1 MGSRYA
7 PGSPPINNHVIA
19 GQIGPVSVRVRAMAI
34 QTKVI
39 LRFNGVKVDA
49 LGTNWNVV
57 KSVPVVSHLG
67 AGWSD
72 RQLQRCRNHVHA
84 VGRHDAHSSHGY
96 RCARIQPGAAHAGGR
111 RVRSDLRR
119 GRSGQ
124 RWHHPYTT
132 GAFAAEVTFAVNNEA
147 GDIMMQIGRIT
158 ATRRVPY

>member
-1 MGSRYA
+1 
-7 PGSPPINNHVIA
+7 
-19 GQIGPVSVRVRAMAI
+19 MAI

-57 KSVPVVSHLG
+57 KSVPGGVRIW

-84 VGRHDAHSSHGY
+84 VGRHDAHLVPRVSLRKDSTRRSAWCWAKSSK
-96 RCARIQPGAAHAGGR
+96 R
-111 RVRSDLRR
+111 LTT

-124 RWHHPYTT
+124 RWHHLTLQ
-132 GAFAAEVTFAVNNEA
+132 GCLCREVTFAVNNEA